1 MNKLFSFLVLSLV
14 VCAAPA
20 NLFAQK
26 AKPAAKVKET
36 KARTVVKENKTRTV
50 IPGKYQPPVFENSS
64 ELQSLVN
71 KAAVDTI
78 NNFAAKGF
86 KSDNLA
92 VTLIDLRDAKNLKI
106 AQFNGEVKIY
116 PASVV
121 KMFYLAAIH
130 RWLADGKLQDTAE
143 LRRGMKD
150 MIVDS
155 SNDATH
161 YMVDALTG
169 TSAGTELAP
178 KELADFAHR
187 RHAVNRYFET
197 LGYRNIN
204 VCQKTYC
211 EDLYGRERQFWNA
224 GKNRNMLT
232 TNAIARLLTEIVA
245 GTAVDADHSRQML
258 DLMKRDPAGA
268 AKDPDDQ
275 AHGFTGIALKN
286 VSGARLWSK
295 AGWTSTT
302 RHDAAYVETPDGLKF
317 VLVVFTTN
325 FANERGII
333 PGIAEIVM
341 KNLGAIK

>member
-1 MNKLFSFLVLSLV
+1 MKKLFVLLIFPIV
-14 VCAAPA
+14 VCLASAH
-20 NLFAQK
+20 LYAQK
-26 AKPAAKVKET
+26 IKPAVKVKDS
-36 KARTVVKENKTRTV
+36 KIKEPV
-50 IPGKYQPPVFENSS
+50 AQKYKPVVFENSP

-78 NNFAAKGF
+78 NNFAAKNF

-92 VTLIDLRDAKNLKI
+92 VTLIDLRDAKNVKM

-130 RWLADGKLQDTAE
+130 RWLEDGKLRDTPE

-161 YMVDALTG
+161 YMVDALTA
-169 TSAGTELAP
+169 TSSGTELSP
-178 KELADFAHR
+178 KELTDFAFK
-187 RHAVNRYFET
+187 RHAVNRYFESI
-197 LGYRNIN
+197 GYRNIN

-232 TNAIARLLTEIVA
+232 TNAIARLMTEIVLGKA
-245 GTAVDADHSRQML
+245 VTAERSAQMM
-258 DLMKRDPAGA
+258 DLMKRDYSGTS
-268 AKDPDDQ
+268 KDPDDQ
-275 AHGFTGIALKN
+275 AHGFTGIALQNMKD
-286 VSGARLWSK
+286 AKLWSK

-302 RHDAAYVETPDGLKF
+302 RHDVAYVETPDGLKF
-317 VLVVFTTN
+317 VLVTFTTN
-325 FANERGII
+325 FANEREII
-333 PGIAEIVM
+333 PSVAEIVL
-341 KNLGAIK
+341 KNLGGIK